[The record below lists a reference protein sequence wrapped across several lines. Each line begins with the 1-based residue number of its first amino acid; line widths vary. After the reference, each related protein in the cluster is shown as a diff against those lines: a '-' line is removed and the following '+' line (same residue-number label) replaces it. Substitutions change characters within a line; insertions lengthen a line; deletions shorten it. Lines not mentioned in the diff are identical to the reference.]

1 MIKTVHLK
9 RSKHN
14 EFARQ
19 TDKEK
24 KTMNGKKIWFVLTL
38 LPTLYCGSTVKAGE
52 IGLFWKPFGFS
63 DIGLHKEP
71 VLSGFYWLYPWND
84 IYTYSTQ
91 WNAYKEK
98 VDVLTND
105 DLKIDVQ
112 AVVIMR
118 PIRDEVYQLHIE
130 VGPEYYRS
138 IVQPEFRA
146 SIRNVVSHH
155 QMIQISKNSAV
166 LAKDIKSAVI
176 ERTKGKHI
184 EVFDVIL
191 DDVEYSPNMLHAIE
205 AKLTKQQELEQ
216 QKYELEIAEK
226 NIEIAKKKA
235 KADAEAQLIRAEAQA
250 KSQSIINDKLTTKY
264 LQYKS
269 FESPNSKLIFVPQGK
284 DNLPIVVNPKE

>member
-1 MIKTVHLK
+1 MNRKKFFVVLLLFGTLNCGATV
-9 RSKHN
+9 R
-14 EFARQ
+14 
-19 TDKEK
+19 
-24 KTMNGKKIWFVLTL
+24 
-38 LPTLYCGSTVKAGE
+38 PGE
-52 IGLFWKPFGFS
+52 IGLFWKPFGIT
-63 DIGLHKEP
+63 DVGLSKDP
-71 VLSGFYWLYPWND
+71 VLNGFYWLLPWND

-91 WNAYKEK
+91 WNSYKEK

-112 AVVIMR
+112 AVIIMR
-118 PIRDEVYQLHIE
+118 PVRDEIFQLHVE
-130 VGPEYYRS
+130 VGPEYYKS

-166 LAKDIKSAVI
+166 LAKDIKSAVT
-176 ERTKGKHI
+176 ERTRGKHI

-226 NIEIAKKKA
+226 NIEIAKRKA

-250 KSQSIINDKLTTKY
+250 KSQTIINDRLTTKY
-264 LQYKS
+264 LQYKA
-269 FESPNSKLIFVPQGK
+269 FESPNSKMIFVPQDK
-284 DNLPIVVNPKE
+284 NNLPIVVNPKD

>member
-1 MIKTVHLK
+1 MLIAENRTFKTIETQSIRSPERLRK
-9 RSKHN
+9 R
-14 EFARQ
+14 
-19 TDKEK
+19 
-24 KTMNGKKIWFVLTL
+24 KTMNGKKFWFVLTL

-52 IGLFWKPFGFS
+52 IGLFWKPFGLS

-112 AVVIMR
+112 AIVIMR

-205 AKLTKQQELEQ
+205 TKLTKQQELEQ

-235 KADAEAQLIRAEAQA
+235 
-250 KSQSIINDKLTTKY
+250 
-264 LQYKS
+264 
-269 FESPNSKLIFVPQGK
+269 
-284 DNLPIVVNPKE
+284 

>member
-1 MIKTVHLK
+1 M
-9 RSKHN
+9 N
-14 EFARQ
+14 Q
-19 TDKEK
+19 K
-24 KTMNGKKIWFVLTL
+24 KLFFILLAILTL
-38 LPTLYCGSTVKAGE
+38 NCGATVRPGE
-52 IGLFWKPFGFS
+52 IGLFWKPFGLS
-63 DIGLHKEP
+63 DVGLSKDP
-71 VLSGFYWLYPWND
+71 VFNGFYWLLPWND

-91 WNAYKEK
+91 WNSYKEK
-98 VDVLTND
+98 VDVLSND

-112 AVVIMR
+112 AVIIMR
-118 PIRDEVYQLHIE
+118 PIREEVYQLHIE

-166 LAKDIKSAVI
+166 LARDIKTAVI

-191 DDVEYSPNMLHAIE
+191 DDIEYSPNMLHAIE

-226 NIEIAKKKA
+226 SIEIAKKKA
-235 KADAEAQLIRAEAQA
+235 RADAEAQMIRADGQA
-250 KSQSIINDKLTTKY
+250 RSQAIINDKLTTRY
-264 LQYKS
+264 LQYKA
-269 FESPNSKLIFVPQGK
+269 FDNPNSKLIFVPLDK
-284 DNLPIVVNPKE
+284 NNLPIVVSPKE